1 MSKHHFSANSAS
13 ICGHVEMTSFTYGS
27 KSARM
32 SDQLYAANTLCKSCS
47 SKLADLVAPEEKGF
61 FKLQLPSLIGTTKT
75 VPYANGLRI
84 KRLRAIGPVM
94 AKLDKSDEPLA
105 KVVLA
110 VYQMLFQVTE
120 ASFWI
125 TTKDLPFDRFWM
137 GFEIAALMR
146 KGMTSSVRTSVS
158 SVHEY
163 WRIRNSSVLATAEES
178 LEALRVETTQPP
190 QGATITNE
198 AVA

>member
-27 KSARM
+27 NSARM
-32 SDQLYAANTLCKSCS
+32 SDQLYTANTLCLACS
-47 SKLADLVAPEEKGF
+47 SKLSALVAPEVKGF
-61 FKLQLPSLIGTTKT
+61 FKLQLPTLDGTTRA

-84 KRLRAIGPVM
+84 KALRSIGPIM
-94 AKLDKSDEPLA
+94 AKLEKSDEPLA
-105 KVVLA
+105 KVALA
-110 VYQMLFQVTE
+110 VYQMLFKVTE

-125 TTKDLPFDRFWM
+125 NNKDLPFDRFWM
-137 GFEIAALMR
+137 AFEIAALMR
-146 KGMTSSVRTSVS
+146 KGQTASVRTAAN

-163 WRIRNSSVLATAEES
+163 WRIRQLAVLATARES
-178 LEALRVETTQPP
+178 LDALQVEVAQLP
-190 QGATITNE
+190 AVNAIAND

>member
-32 SDQLYAANTLCKSCS
+32 SDQLYAANTICMACS
-47 SKLADLVAPEEKGF
+47 AKLGNLVAPQEKGF
-61 FKLQLPSLIGTTKT
+61 FKLQLPSLSGTTRT
-75 VPYANGLRI
+75 VSYANGLRI
-84 KRLRAIGPVM
+84 KTLRAIGPIM
-94 AKLDKSDEPLA
+94 AKLVKSDEPLA
-105 KVVLA
+105 KVALA
-110 VYQMLFQVTE
+110 IYDMLFKVTE

-137 GFEIAALMR
+137 SFEVAALMR
-146 KGMTSSVRTSVS
+146 KGVTSSVRTSTN

-163 WRIRNSSVLATAEES
+163 WRIRDSSVLATAAES
-178 LEALRVETTQPP
+178 LEALHVEVAQLP
-190 QGATITNE
+190 QDSTIANE
-198 AVA
+198 AVV